1 MEGLIKMLSILQ
13 AVSHRR
19 CPYFGL
25 LVCRALR
32 PFGEVFHGHGLR
44 QCTQCPM
51 VGGHGVRQYSQGSV
65 VMV

>member
-1 MEGLIKMLSILQ
+1 MLSFLQ
-13 AVSHRR
+13 AVSLRR

-32 PFGEVFHGHGLR
+32 TFGEVFQGRGLRQYTQCPVVGGHGLR
-44 QCTQCPM
+44 QYTQCW
-51 VGGHGVRQYSQGSV
+51 V